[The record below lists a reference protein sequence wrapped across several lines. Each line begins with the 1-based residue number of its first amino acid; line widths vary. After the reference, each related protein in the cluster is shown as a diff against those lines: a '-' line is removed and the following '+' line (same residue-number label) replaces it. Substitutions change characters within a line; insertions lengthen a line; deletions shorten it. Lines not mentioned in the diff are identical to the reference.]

1 MLTASG
7 RSRTTDRLGRLKR
20 CRRSDRT
27 GSWGRRALG
36 SWPLGPQRRGPWG
49 RGRGPWGL
57 GGGGRSYSGLARSA
71 TVAAC
76 SDLKGRLWRLGCAH
90 KTLALRL
97 AADAVCLGLLDRG

>member
-7 RSRTTDRLGRLKR
+7 RSRATDRLGRLKR

-49 RGRGPWGL
+49 LGPWGP
-57 GGGGRSYSGLARSA
+57 GGEGRSYSGLARSA

-76 SDLKGRLWRLGCAH
+76 SDLKGRLWWLGGAY